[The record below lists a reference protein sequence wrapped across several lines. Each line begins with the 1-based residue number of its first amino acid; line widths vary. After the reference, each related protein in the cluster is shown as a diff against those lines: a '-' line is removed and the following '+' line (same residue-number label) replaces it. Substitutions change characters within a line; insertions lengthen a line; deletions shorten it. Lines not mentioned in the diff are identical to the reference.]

1 MKEYE
6 RFLSYSG
13 VEFLKPEEKKIYKFA
28 KAKEA
33 EEARRKQLSARSGAK
48 EALGTWIA
56 DLNLAKT
63 SGMTDMN
70 STRPEFPAGH
80 IELKEQTA
88 ELHSML
94 EPLTAERV

>member
-33 EEARRKQLSARSGAK
+33 EEARRKQLSTKSAVK
-48 EALGTWIA
+48 DVLGTWIA

-70 STRPEFPAGH
+70 STRPEFQTGT
-80 IELKEQTA
+80 IELKE
-88 ELHSML
+88 
-94 EPLTAERV
+94 